1 MKPHAGSMLRFASPL
16 KAWSQRFTLVLLIG
30 ASVALMLLDRA
41 DNIVVERSRTAVV
54 DAISPILSI
63 LSQPVAGAAEILEN
77 VRELAN
83 LREENAR
90 LREERARLLQWHSAA
105 RELDAQ
111 NQALRELLNLAPEP
125 RTRFI
130 SARVIGNTAGPFVR
144 SALVTA
150 GSREG
155 ARKGQAVMTG
165 QGFAGRV
172 SEVGRRSAR
181 VLLLTDINSRI
192 PVLIERTRDRAVLAG
207 DNTNFPHLLYLPPN
221 SVAAPGDRIVTS
233 GHGGIFPPGLP
244 VGIVNSV
251 SENGISVQPFV
262 DWNRVEYVRLVDYE
276 LPGILL
282 PPLGSDQV
290 ETLP

>member
-1 MKPHAGSMLRFASPL
+1 MKSHAGSMLRFASPL
-16 KAWSQRFTLVLLIG
+16 KAWSQRFTLALLIG

-41 DNIVVERSRTAVV
+41 DSIIIERTRTAIV
-54 DAISPILSI
+54 DAISPILDV
-63 LSQPVAGAAEILEN
+63 LSRPVSGAAEILEN
-77 VRELAN
+77 VSELAN

-90 LREERARLLQWHSAA
+90 LHEDRARLLQWQSVA

-111 NQALRELLNLAPEP
+111 NQALRELLNLVPNP
-125 RTRFI
+125 RARFI

-150 GSREG
+150 GYRDG

-165 QGFAGRV
+165 EGFAGRV

-181 VLLLTDINSRI
+181 ILLLTDINSRI
-192 PVLIERTRDRAVLAG
+192 PVLVERTRERAVLAG

-221 SVAAPGDRIVTS
+221 SGTAPGDRIVTS

-244 VGIVNSV
+244 VGVV
-251 SENGISVQPFV
+251 SSAGEDGISVQPFV
-262 DWNRVEYVRLVDYE
+262 DWSRVEYVRLVDYE

-282 PPLGSDQV
+282 SPSGHRPD
-290 ETLP
+290 